1 MKKVLLSVIIGIT
14 VLMNSSFIT
23 AQEKANYKIIVN
35 TANPVSSLTKIQIAR
50 LFLKKQTYWS
60 NGIKVAPVD
69 QLPQRDVRDSF
80 SKNILK
86 KSVSSV
92 KSYWQQQIFSGRA
105 NPPVEKSSDLEV
117 INFVKNN
124 RGAIG
129 YVSKNAKTPP
139 NVKVIIVK

>member
-1 MKKVLLSVIIGIT
+1 MKKVLLGIIIGIT
-14 VLMNSSFIT
+14 VLIDSTFIV
-23 AQEKANYKIIVN
+23 AQEKVNYKIIVN
-35 TANPVSSLTKIQIAR
+35 TENPVSSLTKIQIAR

-60 NGIKVAPVD
+60 SGVKVVPVD
-69 QLPQRDVRDSF
+69 QLPQKAIRKSF
-80 SKNILK
+80 SKDILK
-86 KSVSSV
+86 KSISSV

-129 YVSKNAKTPP
+129 YISKNTKTPP
-139 NVKVIIVK
+139 NIKVITVK